1 MHEQPSTTN
10 ILKIFDPTTLP
21 IERPLLPFIA
31 LDIETDA
38 SGRLVPIDTT
48 VKPIIKD
55 DTPIF
60 LASVEALDTKK
71 SAPLINNTKPT
82 PKHNIHIN
90 INQNPD
96 TLLN

>member
-1 MHEQPSTTN
+1 MLN
-10 ILKIFDPTTLP
+10 MFDPTTLP

-71 SAPLINNTKPT
+71 SAPLISKTIPT
-82 PKHNIHIN
+82 TIHNIQISM
-90 INQNPD
+90 NQNPD